1 MPHQSYDAY
10 GASHPHDLNAAY
22 VPGGTGDGPGHKEG
36 RGASVAAHRKPK
48 QRSLSGHTAR
58 TAATLA
64 LASAATATAFEGT
77 GHADPRV
84 SPGEVK
90 AKVDELYRE
99 AEVATEKYNGA
110 KEKADKAEK
119 SLTDLRDEAARR
131 TEKLNSARRGL
142 GSLATAQYRSG
153 AIDPSV
159 QLALSSDPD
168 EFLDRA
174 SRADRAGHRQA
185 AAVSDVRKQLREL
198 DQLHTEADESLAD
211 LKSRQADLRKHK
223 KTVTGKLGEARRLL
237 ARLTAEERARVAAAA
252 DDGGQGGGAPDAPDR
267 ASRTASRAPAPGGA
281 KAPNS
286 RAAAAVSYAYKALG
300 SPYVWGATGPN
311 AFDCSGLTQ
320 AAYRAAGVSLPRTTY
335 AQIDTGRRVSRAEL
349 QPGDLVFFYSG
360 ISHVGLYVGD
370 GQMIH
375 APNPSAPVRLAPI
388 SQMPFAGA
396 ARVA

>member
-1 MPHQSYDAY
+1 M
-10 GASHPHDLNAAY
+10 
-22 VPGGTGDGPGHKEG
+22 
-36 RGASVAAHRKPK
+36 AAHRKPK

-77 GHADPRV
+77 GHAEPKV
-84 SPGEVK
+84 TPSEVK
-90 AKVDELYRE
+90 EKVDELYRE

-110 KEKADKAEK
+110 KEKADKAER
-119 SLTDLRDEAARR
+119 SLAGLRDEAARR
-131 TEKLNSARRGL
+131 TEKLNTARQGL
-142 GSLATAQYRSG
+142 GSLATAQYRTG
-153 AIDPSV
+153 AVDPSV

-185 AAVSDVRKQLREL
+185 ATVTDVRHQIREL
-198 DQLHTEADESLAD
+198 DQLHTEADGTLDD

-223 KTVTGKLGEARRLL
+223 KTVTGKLAEAKRLL
-237 ARLTAEERARVAAAA
+237 ARLTAAERARLAA
-252 DDGGQGGGAPDAPDR
+252 DGAAGDADR
-267 ASRTASRAPAPGGA
+267 ASRDTSRGPAPGA
-281 KAPNS
+281 SKAVGS

-300 SPYVWGATGPN
+300 SPYVWGATGPS

-335 AQIDTGRRVSRAEL
+335 AQIDAGRRVSRAEL

-370 GQMIH
+370 GKMIH

-388 SQMPFAGA
+388 DQMPFAGA
-396 ARVA
+396 TRVG